1 MKILT
6 VALLLFCA
14 GCSTVSNNTGLNKFY
29 RDDDARKDFAL
40 KHTEL
45 SPEIRQAIVEGK
57 IIPGMDKNTIRDMLG
72 EPEKKFISE
81 TEMDEVWFYEDYAFG
96 FDSKGILLKFFE
108 PKDLKP
114 EK

>member
-1 MKILT
+1 MKILAI
-6 VALLLFCA
+6 ALFLFCA
-14 GCSTVSNNTGLNKFY
+14 GCSTVSNTGLNKFY

-57 IIPGMDKNTIRDMLG
+57 IIPGMSKDTIRELFG
-72 EPEKKFISE
+72 EPGKKFISE
-81 TEMDEVWFYEDYAFG
+81 SGMYEVWFYGDYAFG
-96 FDSKGILLKFFE
+96 FDSKGVLLKFFGPE
-108 PKDLKP
+108 DLKP